1 MKREL
6 HVISNGKLTFEQM
19 AAIAAEIVDHADYI
33 HIRERNKTTKE
44 LYEGV
49 MLLIQRGISP
59 AKLVINDRIDIA
71 LLTGVNR
78 VQLGYTSV
86 DVRTIKDRFPHIH
99 VGCSVHS
106 LEEALRKQQEGADS
120 ALYGHIFATRSKDGV
135 PPRGLEELQEIA
147 TTLTIPVTAIGGI
160 VPTRVKAVLCN
171 GASGVAVMSS
181 IWDASHPL
189 EVAKEYREQI
199 QRWEKSNE
207 QSI

>member
-6 HVISNGKLTFEQM
+6 HVISNGKLSFSQM
-19 AAIAAEIVDHADYI
+19 AVVAAEIVDYVDYI

-49 MLLIQRGISP
+49 MFLIQRGISP
-59 AKLVINDRIDIA
+59 SKLVINDRIDIA

-106 LEEALRKQQEGADS
+106 LEEALCKQQEGADS

-147 TTLTIPVTAIGGI
+147 TKLTIPVTAIGGI
-160 VPTRVKAVLCN
+160 VPARVKAVFCT
-171 GASGVAVMSS
+171 GASGIAVMSS
-181 IWDASHPL
+181 IWDASYPL
-189 EVAKEYREQI
+189 GVAQEYREQI
-199 QRWEKSNE
+199 
-207 QSI
+207 

>member
-6 HVISNGKLTFEQM
+6 HVISNGKLSFSQM
-19 AAIAAEIVDHADYI
+19 ATIAAEIVDYVDYI

-49 MLLIQRGISP
+49 MLLIQSGIPPS
-59 AKLVINDRIDIA
+59 KLVINDRIDIA

-78 VQLGYTSV
+78 VQLGYTSA
-86 DVRTIKDRFPHIH
+86 DVRIIKDRFPQLH

-106 LEEALRKQQEGADS
+106 LEEALCKQQEGADS
-120 ALYGHIFATRSKDGV
+120 ALYGHIFATRSKAGV

-160 VPTRVKAVLCN
+160 IQTRVKAVFGT

-181 IWDASHPL
+181 IWDANHPL
-189 EVAKEYREQI
+189 EAVKEYEKQI
-199 QRWEKSNE
+199 QRWGEG
-207 QSI
+207 Q